1 MALYDLLHEMEKETF
16 KLDDTTQK
24 KVADTVIVLLQDTS
38 SEVQGMAVKCLEPL
52 IKRLPQNQIEDW
64 FKKLIETL
72 LGEDEDKRDI
82 ATIALKIII
91 TKVPIENA
99 PNPVKKALNLLG
111 KSLEKN
117 VPSEI
122 KGQALDIYS
131 EILARFG
138 GILSQKHDEL
148 QAAFITEVSNS
159 KQSICKRAIFCL
171 AALSIN
177 SSDDLFAKLVRFI
190 IDGIKKEEEGG
201 ENLKIYIQCCSA
213 ISKNA
218 GHRLGKYL
226 KEIVP
231 LLVKS
236 ADHITDN
243 EEVKENIMQAFDS
256 FLQTCPDESKEFLD
270 YYVILA
276 KEYLEYDP
284 NYSYDSSGDEK
295 EEIETDEKEGDE
307 EGGDEGGFSDD
318 DDVSWKV
325 RKAAAKCL
333 NTLIKTRPEFLA
345 SAYTDLCSEE
355 DHTLI
360 SRFKERE
367 ESVKLDVFEV
377 FVSLLRQ
384 TLILGPSNQV
394 LGQKEQIKTL
404 KSIVDMVMTRLK
416 KQLKEKSHKVRQ
428 SVFQVLRELVVTLQG
443 GLEKHIPSLIT
454 PLSIALSDVNNSS
467 LRLEALSFMEQLL
480 SLHKPE
486 VFKSHYTKL
495 SKALFLCVQDRFYK
509 VISLSL
515 KVCGEMVKVVAS
527 QNGEK
532 DFESNATSLYK
543 SIFERLSLQDI
554 DKDVKEAAIE
564 SMGVYISILGN
575 ATKKETGNALPILLE
590 RLKNEITK
598 LTTSRTFSLI
608 ATSKQHVDLS
618 GVLKGVIEELGAF
631 LRKTNRALRQGGLI
645 TLSDFVLNYS
655 KEIDTKQYPFILQ
668 EVQTLL
674 NITKDTDISLSQLAF
689 DLTTNILNVNPKSSS
704 DINSLILPA
713 GLSLLES
720 STLQG
725 ACLKSLCVLI
735 QGMVS
740 TTGYSKLLELI
751 ISTLSKTK
759 PPVPKQIYVNV
770 GKSIAALVS
779 KGQPNDVKSTIEKF
793 AKDISSK
800 DENVKLLSLFSL
812 GEIGINYD
820 LTSYKNLKQDIE
832 SCFDSGSEELK
843 NAASTSLGNIAVGS
857 LKDYLPS
864 IIESTKND
872 SKRRY
877 LLLHSLKEIITQ
889 APTEKL
895 TPFIKDITPLLFN
908 NCDNEEEGIRNVVA
922 ECLGKLAVVEYKSVM
937 EQLKSQL
944 DHKSEEVKS
953 TIISAVKYTI
963 TEKPKSYDS
972 SLKSDISKFLRS
984 SLNKKEHYK
993 VRRAGVLLL
1002 TSAVHTKPNLVV
1014 DRLIDLLP
1022 VLYQNSVIDES
1033 LIRKVDVGPFKI
1045 DVDDGLDLRKS
1056 VFECMDTLLET
1067 CMTRIDTIKFSSQLP
1082 HGLNDTNPDIKMLCH
1097 MMLKKLAEFAPTSI
1111 LTVVDDLC
1119 EPLKETLNSKLKE
1132 NAVQTD
1138 KERHTDLIKSCLKA
1152 IHSVSQI
1159 KGVQD
1164 SIKFTDLINKTV
1176 KANSNLETVYES
1188 FGGKEKHD

>member
-1 MALYDLLHEMEKETF
+1 MALYDLFHDFEKESF

-24 KVADTVIVLLQDTS
+24 KVGDTVIMLLQDTS
-38 SEVQGMAVKCLEPL
+38 SDVQGMAVKCLEPL
-52 IKRLPQNQIEDW
+52 VKRLPQTQIEDW

-72 LGEDEDKRDI
+72 LGDDEDKRDI
-82 ATIALKIII
+82 AIIALKIVI

-99 PNPVKKALNLLG
+99 PNPVKKALTLLG

-117 VPSEI
+117 VSSDI
-122 KGQALDIYS
+122 ISQSLDIYS
-131 EILARFG
+131 EILSRFG

-148 QAAFITEVSNS
+148 QAAFISELSNS
-159 KQSICKRAIFCL
+159 KSIIQKRAILCL
-171 AALSIN
+171 AALSVH
-177 SSDDLFAKLVRFI
+177 SSDDLFSKLVRYI

-201 ENLKIYIQCCSA
+201 EKLKTYIQCCSA

-218 GHRLGKYL
+218 GYRLGKYL

-236 ADHITDN
+236 ADYIAEN
-243 EEVKENIMQAFDS
+243 EEVRENIMQAFDS

-270 YYVILA
+270 YFVILA

-295 EEIETDEKEGDE
+295 EEIETDQNEGEE
-307 EGGDEGGFSDD
+307 EGEEGGFSDD
-318 DDVSWKV
+318 DDISWKV

-345 SAYTDLCSEE
+345 SAYNDLCSTE
-355 DHTLI
+355 DHTLV

-367 ESVKLDVFEV
+367 EGVKIDVFEV
-377 FVSLLRQ
+377 FISLLRQ

-394 LGQKEQIKTL
+394 LGQKEQIKVL
-404 KSIVDMVMTRLK
+404 KSVVDVIMVRIK
-416 KQLKEKSHKVRQ
+416 KQLKEKSFKVRQ
-428 SVFQVLRELVVTLQG
+428 AVFQVLKELVITLQG
-443 GLEKHIPSLIT
+443 GLEKHIPSLIQ
-454 PLSIALSDVNNSS
+454 PLSVALSDVNNSS
-467 LRLEALSFMEQLL
+467 LRLEALAFMEQLL
-480 SLHKPE
+480 ALHKPD
-486 VFKSHYTKL
+486 VFKDHYSKL

-527 QNGEK
+527 QNGTK
-532 DFESNATSLYK
+532 DFESNAAQLYK
-543 SIFERLSLQDI
+543 SIYDRLSIQDI

-564 SMGVYISILGN
+564 SMGIYISILGN
-575 ATKKETGNALPILLE
+575 TTKKETSQALPILLE

-608 ATSKQHVDLS
+608 ATSKEHVDLS
-618 GVLKGVIEELGAF
+618 GVLKGVIEELSTF
-631 LRKTNRALRQGGLI
+631 LKKSNRALRQAGLI
-645 TLSDFVLNYS
+645 SLSDFVLNYY
-655 KEIDTKQYPFILQ
+655 KEIDTKLYPMILG

-689 DLTTNILNVNPKSSS
+689 DLSTNILNVNPKSNT
-704 DINSLILPA
+704 DINSLILPPA
-713 GLSLLES
+713 LNLLES

-725 ACLKSLCVLI
+725 SCLKSFCVLI

-740 TTGYSKLLELI
+740 TTGYSKLLESILST
-751 ISTLSKTK
+751 ISKLK
-759 PPVPKQIYVNV
+759 PPVPKQIFVNV
-770 GKSIAALVS
+770 GKSVAALVS
-779 KGQPNDVKSTIEKF
+779 KAQSNDVKSTIERF
-793 AKDISSK
+793 MKDISSK
-800 DENVKLLSLFSL
+800 DENTKLLALFSL
-812 GEIGINYD
+812 GEIGINID
-820 LTSYKNLKQDIE
+820 LSSYKNLKTDIE
-832 SCFDSGSEELK
+832 SCFDSGSEEVK
-843 NAASTSLGNIAVGS
+843 NAASTSLGNIAVGN
-857 LKDYLPS
+857 LAFYLPS

-872 SKRRY
+872 TKRRY

-889 APTEKL
+889 SPQEKL
-895 TPFIKDITPLLFN
+895 TLFIKDITPLLFN

-937 EQLKSQL
+937 EKLKAQL
-944 DHKSEEVKS
+944 DNKSEEVKS

-963 TEKPKSYDS
+963 TEKPKPYDS

-984 SLNKKEHYK
+984 SLNKKEHHK

-1002 TSAVHTKPNLVV
+1002 TSAIHTKPNLVV
-1014 DRLIDLLP
+1014 ERLIDLLP

-1067 CMTRIDTIKFSSQLP
+1067 CLTRIDTIKFASQLP
-1082 HGLNDTNPDIKMLCH
+1082 HGLNDTNGDIKMLCH
-1097 MMLKKLAEFAPTSI
+1097 MMLKKLAESAQTSI

-1152 IHSVSQI
+1152 IYVVAQI

-1164 SIKFTDLINKTV
+1164 SIKFTDLISKTV
-1176 KANSNLETVYES
+1176 KSNSNLETIYES
-1188 FGGKEKHD
+1188 FGKDSN